1 MKNNLPKILF
11 GLFIVGLVIFSI
23 YILYKDSNKNET
35 NTTSQTEIEPQ
46 IVNDLRLGI
55 AEFDTL
61 NPILSNNKNVQE
73 IGKLIYEP
81 LITISKDYKVEGC
94 LATEWSIIDNNAYL
108 IKLRENIVFHDGS
121 KFTAK
126 DVKFTIDKIK
136 DENITSI
143 YKNNL
148 KDVTNAE
155 IIDEYTI
162 KLFLTSSIPFF
173 EYNLTFPILSENY
186 YLNQDFVT
194 TYKNQNPV
202 GTGKYKVSAHE
213 QEKILLKQNQNY
225 WNNANQAEN
234 NSYGIHTISVFL
246 YSSMGEVYNAFKI
259 GNIDLIHTDN
269 SNFEE
274 YIGTLGY
281 SKKEYKGRQYDYISL
296 NCNSDVLSNL
306 EMRKAISYAIDRAN
320 INFNIYNSKY
330 YVAEFP
336 LDYGNW
342 IYVNQSASSG
352 YNPEQVKTILT
363 ENQWELKNNVWQK
376 QINSN
381 TIRANLNLVVNSSN
395 EKRCLAAEDI
405 KEQLAIVGINVTIRK
420 VNDTQYQNYLK
431 NKNYDMIMTG
441 TNVGFSPNVN
451 TYLGE
456 NNFSNYTNE
465 ELKNILL
472 EVQNITDENL
482 LKEKYSRI
490 YEIYRAEVPFISLYF
505 NKNVVCYSQNLMG
518 DISPNNY
525 NIFYHIE
532 NWYRQY

>member
-81 LITISKDYKVEGC
+81 LVTISKDYKVEGC

-148 KDVTNAE
+148 KDVINAE

-162 KLFLTSSIPFF
+162 KLFLNSSIPFF

-194 TYKNQNPV
+194 TSKNQNPV

-213 QEKILLKQNQNY
+213 QEKILLKQNQN
-225 WNNANQAEN
+225 
-234 NSYGIHTISVFL
+234 SI
-246 YSSMGEVYNAFKI
+246 
-259 GNIDLIHTDN
+259 
-269 SNFEE
+269 
-274 YIGTLGY
+274 
-281 SKKEYKGRQYDYISL
+281 
-296 NCNSDVLSNL
+296 L
-306 EMRKAISYAIDRAN
+306 E
-320 INFNIYNSKY
+320 
-330 YVAEFP
+330 
-336 LDYGNW
+336 
-342 IYVNQSASSG
+342 
-352 YNPEQVKTILT
+352 
-363 ENQWELKNNVWQK
+363 
-376 QINSN
+376 
-381 TIRANLNLVVNSSN
+381 
-395 EKRCLAAEDI
+395 
-405 KEQLAIVGINVTIRK
+405 
-420 VNDTQYQNYLK
+420 
-431 NKNYDMIMTG
+431 
-441 TNVGFSPNVN
+441 
-451 TYLGE
+451 
-456 NNFSNYTNE
+456 
-465 ELKNILL
+465 
-472 EVQNITDENL
+472 
-482 LKEKYSRI
+482 
-490 YEIYRAEVPFISLYF
+490 
-505 NKNVVCYSQNLMG
+505 
-518 DISPNNY
+518 
-525 NIFYHIE
+525 
-532 NWYRQY
+532 